1 MYEAQQ
7 NTDDESRPIEDV
19 EMNISEKSQPSL
31 EISHG
36 LPSENESQE
45 EPDEFTSLME
55 KSENQFLQRC
65 QSRVAEECW
74 HITAKE
80 KAAKTF
86 ILEYDVIKVGI
97 NITDYQ
103 MPDII

>member
-7 NTDDESRPIEDV
+7 NTDESRPSEDV
-19 EMNISEKSQPSL
+19 EMNSSGKSQTPL
-31 EISHG
+31 QISHG

-45 EPDEFTSLME
+45 EPDEHTSLLD

-86 ILEYDVIKVGI
+86 ILEYDVIKVSI
-97 NITDYQ
+97 NSTDYQ